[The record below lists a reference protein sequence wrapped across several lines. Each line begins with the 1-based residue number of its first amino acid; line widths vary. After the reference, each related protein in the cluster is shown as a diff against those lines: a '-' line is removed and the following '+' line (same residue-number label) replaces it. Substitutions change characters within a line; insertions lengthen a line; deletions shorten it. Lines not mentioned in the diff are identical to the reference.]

1 MGRILDLLTA
11 LRRDESG
18 ATAIEYGF
26 IALFIGVGI
35 IASISQVA
43 PAVNTIFSGVVSNLN

>member
-1 MGRILDLLTA
+1 MTRVAAILAA

-26 IALFIGVGI
+26 IALLIGLGI
-35 IASISQVA
+35 INSIQAVA
-43 PAVNTIFSGVVSNLN
+43 PAVNAIFGNVIANLN